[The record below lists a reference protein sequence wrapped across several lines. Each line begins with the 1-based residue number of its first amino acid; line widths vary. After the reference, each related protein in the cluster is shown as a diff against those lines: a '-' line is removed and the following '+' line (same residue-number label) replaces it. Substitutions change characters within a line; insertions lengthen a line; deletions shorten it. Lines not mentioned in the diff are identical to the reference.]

1 VVAPPPKTVAASAGN
16 SARGMPNTIAFT
28 SIRYAPCNGVDRR
41 TNRSPS
47 SVDRHPGRAGPGA
60 DSPGAV
66 APGPRSPAVGTGCG
80 DIVSTA
86 DIASRK
92 LTASIQ

>member
-1 VVAPPPKTVAASAGN
+1 MVAPPPKTVAASAGN
-16 SARGMPNTIAFT
+16 SARGIPNTIAFT
-28 SIRYAPCNGVDRR
+28 SIRYAPCTGWDRR

-47 SVDRHPGRAGPGA
+47 SVDRQPGRAGATPG
-60 DSPGAV
+60 SL
-66 APGPRSPAVGTGCG
+66 AVGTGCG

-86 DIASRK
+86 DIAIMK

>member
-1 VVAPPPKTVAASAGN
+1 MVAPPPKTVAASAGN

-28 SIRYAPCNGVDRR
+28 SIRYAPCTGLDRR

-47 SVDRHPGRAGPGA
+47 SVDRHPGRAGPDA
-60 DSPGAV
+60 DSPAAASPGPGAP
-66 APGPRSPAVGTGCG
+66 APGSGCG
-80 DIVSTA
+80 DMVSTA
-86 DIASRK
+86 DIAIRK